1 MYAGGKKPSFSTC
14 MVTGLSWLLPFRSKT
29 LHLIPTKSENNPK
42 AKKKNLNTPHPQMK
56 CYKLLEKRVENRT
69 RYYAL

>member
-29 LHLIPTKSENNPK
+29 LHLILTKSENNPK
-42 AKKKNLNTPHPQMK
+42 AKKKKNLNTPHAQMK
-56 CYKLLEKRVENRT
+56 CTNCWKKENRT